1 MLDAQALV
9 ASAKTELEEKK
20 AQFEAEFETFMSYQK
35 EASDFRSRIEKIKS
49 SDNGEKS
56 AVSGEEG
63 ATYQAQLSQ
72 DDSSQTEDPLEAED
86 DFQEDAG
93 REEKK
98 RKKGLSKWFRG
109 LGFKKDQ

>member
-1 MLDAQALV
+1 MR
-9 ASAKTELEEKK
+9 KPW
-20 AQFEAEFETFMSYQK
+20 
-35 EASDFRSRIEKIKS
+35 
-49 SDNGEKS
+49 
-56 AVSGEEG
+56 
-63 ATYQAQLSQ
+63 SQ

-109 LGFKKDQ
+109 LGFKKYQ

>member
-1 MLDAQALV
+1 M

-20 AQFEAEFETFMSYQK
+20 VQFESSFATFMAYQK
-35 EASDFRSRIEKIKS
+35 EASDFKSRIEKNKS

-56 AVSGEEG
+56 AVAGEEG